1 MIKKEAI
8 SKNSDELF
16 NIEADQLSNQR
27 ILELETEIVHLKEE
41 SKKKE
46 S

>member
-1 MIKKEAI
+1 MIKKQAI